1 MHPNTSAIGL
11 FLVALLL
18 SSCTSTRQAV
28 TTRTG
33 LTYQVLAPGHGPAAL
48 PGHSVRI
55 HETTTLVDGT
65 LIFSTRTK
73 ETPVTFRLGASQVIA
88 GVDEGV
94 TGMRV
99 GERRKLIVPPALS
112 KRSEYPPNT
121 PPDATLL
128 IEVELV
134 EVIK

>member
-1 MHPNTSAIGL
+1 MHSKSSAIGL
-11 FLVALLL
+11 FLAGLFL
-18 SSCTSTRQAV
+18 SSCVSTPQAV

-33 LTYQVLAPGHGPAAL
+33 LTYRVLAPGHGVPAL
-48 PGHSVRI
+48 SGQSVRI

-65 LIFSTRTK
+65 LIFTTRAK
-73 ETPVTFRLGASQVIA
+73 NTPVAFRLGANQVIA

-99 GERRKLIVPPALS
+99 GERRKLIIPPSLS